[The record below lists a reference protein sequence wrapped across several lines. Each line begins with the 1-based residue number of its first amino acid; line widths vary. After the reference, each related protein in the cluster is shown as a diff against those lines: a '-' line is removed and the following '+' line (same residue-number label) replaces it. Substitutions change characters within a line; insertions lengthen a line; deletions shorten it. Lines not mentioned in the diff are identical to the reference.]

1 MWPLSIRTQA
11 DRALAAMPGR
21 SACGD
26 DVGVK
31 DLRGRLRLLIVDD
44 APEVRRLLC
53 GLLSDRASEIVEC
66 ENGADAIRRYLE
78 MRPDWVLM
86 DLRMEGVDG
95 LAATREI
102 LRRDGGARVIIVTQH
117 SGPEIQDAI
126 RDAGAVAYVHK
137 DNLLVLRKL
146 LS

>member
-1 MWPLSIRTQA
+1 MISRPLQA
-11 DRALAAMPGR
+11 DH
-21 SACGD
+21 
-26 DVGVK
+26 VGVS
-31 DLRGRLRLLIVDD
+31 DLGGRLRLLIVDD
-44 APEVRRLLC
+44 SPEVRRLLC
-53 GLLSDRASEIVEC
+53 SLLSDHASEILEC
-66 ENGADAIRRYLE
+66 ENGSDAVRRYFE

-102 LRRDGGARVIIVTQH
+102 LRRDGDARVIIVSQH
-117 SGPEIQDAI
+117 SGPEIREAI